1 MTNATPHRFDDA
13 NPDTWGRC
21 HNLNR
26 TEIRTEIIVNAHDAL
41 VAALENAASNAQ
53 WIIDWRSDDVPID
66 VQKVLIDIR
75 EKADAALEATK

>member
-13 NPDTWGRC
+13 NPDTWCRC

-41 VAALENAASNAQ
+41 VAALGLSYEALSGMGEQTEAASAAAY
-53 WIIDWRSDDVPID
+53 D
-66 VQKVLIDIR
+66 
-75 EKADAALEATK
+75 ALEAAK